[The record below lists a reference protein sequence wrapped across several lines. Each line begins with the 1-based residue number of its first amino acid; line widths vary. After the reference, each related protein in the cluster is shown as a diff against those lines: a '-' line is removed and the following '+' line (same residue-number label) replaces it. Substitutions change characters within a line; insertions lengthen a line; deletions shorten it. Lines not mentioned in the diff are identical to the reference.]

1 MINLIRF
8 YLLVISITVVAG
20 LVSSNALAVDSE
32 ATRML
37 KARNAEFNKDIIRV
51 SPSVYTA
58 VGYGVSPVSMIVG
71 STGIVIIDTGIS
83 VESATQIRK
92 DFRAIVDKPVKAI
105 IFTHGHPD
113 HIYGASAFKD
123 SDDVQIWAREDF
135 GHEQN
140 ALDQA
145 GINIQKRR
153 GGMQAG
159 FLLSPEQRIN
169 NGIAKAYWPKR
180 KGALFGADHNTSPT
194 HYLKSDRQTVSI
206 AGVDL
211 ELVSATGETYDHL
224 YVWLPSERVVF
235 TGDNFYKSW
244 PNLYAI
250 RGSQYR
256 DVKKWA
262 DVIDRVL
269 KENPAAVVGGH
280 TRPVIGENLVN
291 TTLSN
296 YRDAIHFLFDKTI
309 EGINQGLTPN
319 QLVEYVV
326 LPDKYQNLDYLRPY
340 YGHPEWAV
348 RSIFNGYLGWFD
360 GNASNLFPLSDSEE
374 AKRIV
379 KLAGGIDGLLGQIDE
394 AIKQKDF
401 QWATQLCDYVLSL
414 EPLNN
419 SALLNKADAL
429 TALADD
435 ILTATARNYYISSA
449 IQLRKLA
456 NESATK
462 TP

>member
-8 YLLVISITVVAG
+8 SLLVISIAVVVG
-20 LVSSNALAVDSE
+20 LVSNNVLAVDSE

-83 VESATQIRK
+83 VKSATQIRK

-340 YGHPEWAV
+340 YGNPEWAV

-435 ILTATARNYYISSA
+435 ILTATARNYYLSSA

-462 TP
+462 NP